1 MLIKYLKQEK
11 NEAEIEMDNP
21 TVAELL
27 RSYLAKDDGVSF
39 VAWRKEHPFKNL
51 LLKIKTEG
59 KTVDKAIKDA
69 IAKVNKDLD
78 SLEADVKKAK

>member
-21 TVAELL
+21 TVAEVL
-27 RSYLAKDDGVSF
+27 RAYLAQDESVSF

-51 LLKIKTEG
+51 VLKIKTDG

-69 IAKVNKDLD
+69 IAKIDKELD
-78 SLEADVKKAK
+78 ALEAEVKKGK

>member
-27 RSYLAKDDGVSF
+27 RSYLAKDDSVSF

-51 LLKIKTEG
+51 ILKIKTDG
-59 KTVDKAIKDA
+59 KTIDKAIKDA
-69 IAKVNKDLD
+69 ISKIGKDLD
-78 SLEADVKKAK
+78 SLESEIKKGK

>member
-1 MLIKYLKQEK
+1 MLINYLKQEK

-21 TVAELL
+21 TVAEVL
-27 RSYLAKDDGVSF
+27 RAYLAKDDAVTF

-51 LLKIKTEG
+51 VLKIKTEG

-69 IAKVNKDLD
+69 IAKMNKELD
-78 SLEADVKKAK
+78 SLLADVKKGK